1 MGFLQTIKNKLGIGG
16 VKVALHVPG
25 QVAKSEGLI
34 KGKIVLT
41 SKSDQ
46 ELVSMKVV
54 LTEKY
59 TTGRGEDKKTK
70 EFVLGEYKAN
80 LLYSIKAGQEK
91 ELHFDLKFQLVN
103 SNSDDLKEMGGAMG
117 KLGSLSA
124 FANNEKSEYF
134 VEATVDVKSA
144 ALDPSDEKPVK
155 LI

>member
-25 QVAKSEGLI
+25 QVSKNEGLI

-46 ELVSMKVV
+46 ELLSMKVV
-54 LTEKY
+54 LKEKY
-59 TTGRGEDKKTK
+59 TRGRGEDKTTK
-70 EFVLGEYKAN
+70 EFILGEYKAN
-80 LLYSIKAGQEK
+80 LLYTINAGQEK
-91 ELHFDLKFQLVN
+91 EVHFDLKFELIK
-103 SNSDDLKEMGGAMG
+103 SNSDELKDMGGAMG
-117 KLGSLSA
+117 KLGSLAA
-124 FANNEKSEYF
+124 FANNETSEYL
-134 VEATVDVKSA
+134 VEASVDVKSA